1 MTIDSILVLGGYGG
15 AGSAISRLIL
25 KMTPADLIVA
35 GRRKERASGLAEALN
50 REFSGDRAS
59 YAQADASDPPSLRE
73 AFQGADLVI
82 DAATTV
88 PFIETTARAALAAGA
103 DWIDIHYPQA
113 GVAVLEGLRPE
124 IEGAGLAFVT
134 QAGFLP
140 GLPSVL
146 ARAAEGRFTRYRKA
160 AASVAMRTD
169 FDPGGAALE
178 LVEALG
184 EYSAE
189 VFRDGRWRGAGARE
203 VRKVDFGPPLGM
215 KTCYPTTLAEM
226 RGLPEMLGI
235 EELGAYV
242 AGINWFVDGVVT
254 PLAYLLGKVKS
265 GLGRDRLA
273 GLLVWGSKRFTPP
286 GEAVAVVLEAEGERG
301 GEEVLV
307 RLRAGHDDVYGFT
320 AMPVVALLLQI
331 LDGTARKAG
340 LSMMGHIVDPGRLLA
355 DLVRMGAEVE
365 EGEEVRGRST
375 PEERWMGVEAEGRRD
390 GG

>member
-1 MTIDSILVLGGYGG
+1 LTIDSILVLGGYGG

-140 GLPSVL
+140 GLPSVF

-203 VRKVDFGPPLGM
+203 VRKVDFGPPLGV

-226 RGLPEMLGI
+226 RGLPEMLGV

-265 GLGRDRLA
+265 GPGRDRLA

-365 EGEEVRGRST
+365 EGEEVRGRSS
-375 PEERWMGVEAEGRRD
+375 PRGEVD

>member
-1 MTIDSILVLGGYGG
+1 MAIDNILVLGGYGG

-35 GRRKERASGLAEALN
+35 GRREDRARGLAEALN
-50 REFSGDRAS
+50 REFSGDRAT
-59 YAQADASDPPSLRE
+59 YTQADASDPPSLRE
-73 AFQGADLVI
+73 AFRGADLVI

-88 PFIETTARAALAAGA
+88 PFVEMTARAAIAAGS

-124 IEGAGLAFVT
+124 IEGAGLVFVT

-146 ARAAEGRFTRYRKA
+146 AQAAEGRFTRYRKA
-160 AASVAMRTD
+160 AAYVAMRTD
-169 FDPGGAALE
+169 FEAGGAALE
-178 LVEALG
+178 FVEALG

-203 VRKVDFGPPLGM
+203 VRKVDFGPPLGV

-226 RGLPEMLGI
+226 RGLPEMLGV

-254 PLAYLLGKVKS
+254 PLAYLLGRVKS

-331 LDGTARKAG
+331 LDGKARTPG
-340 LSMMGHIVDPGRLLA
+340 LSMMGHLVDPVRLLE
-355 DLVRMGAEVE
+355 DLVRMGAELVE
-365 EGEEVRGRST
+365 EVQSSSG
-375 PEERWMGVEAEGRRD
+375 P

>member
-1 MTIDSILVLGGYGG
+1 MAIDNILVLGGYGG

-35 GRRKERASGLAEALN
+35 GRREDRARGLAEALN
-50 REFSGDRAS
+50 REFSGDRAT
-59 YAQADASDPPSLRE
+59 YTQADASDPPSLRE
-73 AFQGADLVI
+73 AFRGADLVI

-88 PFIETTARAALAAGA
+88 PFVEMTARAAIAAGS

-124 IEGAGLAFVT
+124 IEGAGLVFVT

-146 ARAAEGRFTRYRKA
+146 AQAAEGRFTRYRKA
-160 AASVAMRTD
+160 AAYVAMRTD
-169 FDPGGAALE
+169 FEAGGAALE
-178 LVEALG
+178 FVEALG

-203 VRKVDFGPPLGM
+203 VRKVDFGPPLGV

-226 RGLPEMLGI
+226 RGLPEMLGV

-254 PLAYLLGKVKS
+254 PLAYLLGRVKS

-331 LDGTARKAG
+331 LDGKARKPG
-340 LSMMGHIVDPGRLLA
+340 LSMMGHLVDPVRLLE
-355 DLVRMGAEVE
+355 DLVRMGAELVE
-365 EGEEVRGRST
+365 EVQSSSG
-375 PEERWMGVEAEGRRD
+375 P

>member
-1 MTIDSILVLGGYGG
+1 MAIDNILVLGGYGG

-35 GRRKERASGLAEALN
+35 GRREDRARGLAEALN
-50 REFSGDRAS
+50 REFSGDRAT
-59 YAQADASDPPSLRE
+59 YTQADASDPPSLRE
-73 AFQGADLVI
+73 AFRGADLVI

-88 PFIETTARAALAAGA
+88 PFVEMTARAAIAAGS

-124 IEGAGLAFVT
+124 IEGAGLVFVT

-160 AASVAMRTD
+160 AAYVAMRTD
-169 FDPGGAALE
+169 FEAGGAALE
-178 LVEALG
+178 FVEALG

-203 VRKVDFGPPLGM
+203 VRKVDFGPPLGV

-226 RGLPEMLGI
+226 RGLPEMLGV

-254 PLAYLLGKVKS
+254 PLAYLLARVKS
-265 GLGRDRLA
+265 GLGRDGLA

-331 LDGTARKAG
+331 LDGKARKPG
-340 LSMMGHIVDPGRLLA
+340 LSMMGHLVDPVRLLE
-355 DLVRMGAEVE
+355 DLVRMGAELE
-365 EGEEVRGRST
+365 EEVQSSSG
-375 PEERWMGVEAEGRRD
+375 P